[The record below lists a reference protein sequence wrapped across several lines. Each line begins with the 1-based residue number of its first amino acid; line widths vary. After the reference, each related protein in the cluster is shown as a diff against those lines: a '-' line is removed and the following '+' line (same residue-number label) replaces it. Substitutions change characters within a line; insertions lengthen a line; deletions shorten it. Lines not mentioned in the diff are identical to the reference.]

1 MVGNVDD
8 LAKLGIHVLTNDNY
22 FEDKHYMS
30 VSSFKKFQKCEVAGK
45 EPWGEPSDA
54 MMVGSY
60 VDAYIEGTL
69 DKFKEEHP
77 QIISSRGASKG
88 ELKSEFQKAEE
99 ICKYIDA
106 DKTFS
111 QFMSG
116 DKQTIMTGEIG
127 GVPFKIKMDSYSK
140 GIAINDLKVMRT
152 VTDSKGNFYDFIT
165 PWGYDIQLACYQEIV
180 RQNTGE
186 QLLCYICA
194 VTKESP
200 INSVII
206 NIPQSFLDRALY
218 NVESNVKRYYD
229 VMQGNVAPTGCGV
242 CPSCISARKTTQ
254 IISLQDII
262 EGGF

>member
-1 MVGNVDD
+1 MHD
-8 LAKLGIHVLTNDNY
+8 ILTNDNY
-22 FEDKHYMS
+22 FEDTHYMS
-30 VSSFKKFQKCEVAGK
+30 VSSFKKFQKCELAGT
-45 EPWGEPSDA
+45 EAWGEPSDA
-54 MMVGSY
+54 MLIGSY

-69 DKFKEEHP
+69 EKFKEEHP

-88 ELKSEFQKAEE
+88 ELKADFVKAEE
-99 ICKYIDA
+99 LCRYIDA
-106 DKTFS
+106 DTTFS

-116 DKQTIMTGEIG
+116 DKQTIMVGEIS

-140 GIAINDLKVMRT
+140 GIAINDLKVMRS
-152 VTDSKGNFYDFIT
+152 VTDSKGNFMDFIT

-206 NIPQSFLDRALY
+206 NIPQIFLDRALY
-218 NVESNVKRYYD
+218 NVQTNVKHFYD
-229 VMQGNVAPTGCGV
+229 VMQGLVSPSGCGV
-242 CPSCISARKTTQ
+242 CNACISARKTTP

-262 EGGF
+262 EGVS